1 MKSYWPYTSYRW
13 RALREQAKSLQ
24 GHRCM
29 ECGASGIRLDV
40 HHLDEITEQQREE
53 KDEGAAYPSPD
64 RLRVLCV
71 SCHSME
77 TRGIPE
83 AERTRRRGW
92 RQFLDGGSCE
102 NIR

>member
-1 MKSYWPYTSYRW
+1 
-13 RALREQAKSLQ
+13 
-24 GHRCM
+24 M

-77 TRGIPE
+77 TRGIRKQNAPV
-83 AERTRRRGW
+83 AE
-92 RQFLDGGSCE
+92 DGGNS
-102 NIR
+102 